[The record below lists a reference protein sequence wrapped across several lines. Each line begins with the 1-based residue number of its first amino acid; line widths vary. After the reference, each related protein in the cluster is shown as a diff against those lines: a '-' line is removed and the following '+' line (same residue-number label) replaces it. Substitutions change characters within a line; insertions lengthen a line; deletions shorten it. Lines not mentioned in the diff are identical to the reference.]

1 MNSVPAFSLKDV
13 SGNEREFSG
22 GNQSLVCFIKEDC
35 PTCRE
40 VMPLLSEI
48 ESLLNDQLEIHIL
61 GQTKDGNALLE
72 REFSPSFS
80 IVDDSDLKVSFE
92 TDIETVPTMIWS
104 DGSAKQREVVGFD
117 RNEWKDLIEELSLI
131 HI

>member
-1 MNSVPAFSLKDV
+1 MNTVPAFSLKDV
-13 SGNEREFSG
+13 SGKERQFVAQK
-22 GNQSLVCFIKEDC
+22 QSLICFIKEDC

-48 ESLLNDQLEIHIL
+48 EKLLNDRLEIHIIW
-61 GQTKDGNALLE
+61 QTKEGNVLLE
-72 REFSPSFS
+72 EEFSPSFS

-104 DGSAKQREVVGFD
+104 DGSNKQKEVVGFD
-117 RNEWKDLIEELSLI
+117 RNEW
-131 HI
+131 

>member
-80 IVDDSDLKVSFE
+80 IVDDYSFF
-92 TDIETVPTMIWS
+92 VL
-104 DGSAKQREVVGFD
+104 G
-117 RNEWKDLIEELSLI
+117 
-131 HI
+131 

>member
-40 VMPLLSEI
+40 VMPLLNQI
-48 ESLLNDQLEIHIL
+48 ESLLNDRLELHIL
-61 GQTKDGNALLE
+61 GQTKDRNALIE
-72 REFSPSFS
+72 REF
-80 IVDDSDLKVSFE
+80 
-92 TDIETVPTMIWS
+92 
-104 DGSAKQREVVGFD
+104 
-117 RNEWKDLIEELSLI
+117 
-131 HI
+131 